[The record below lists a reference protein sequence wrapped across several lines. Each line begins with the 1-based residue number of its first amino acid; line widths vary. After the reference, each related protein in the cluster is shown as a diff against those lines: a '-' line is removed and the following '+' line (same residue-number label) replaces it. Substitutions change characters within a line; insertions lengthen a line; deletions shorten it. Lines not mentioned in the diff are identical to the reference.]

1 MKKTNTTFLN
11 WRKMVLSLMAMTL
24 FFSFSN
30 AQNPYVIQFQDEI
43 LDVQENI
50 DTFQWNQ
57 MPESSKL
64 DNGYYGWVQFYATPT
79 QDIQD
84 AFKDNNLQ
92 LLDYIPHHTYLFY
105 FPETTSVQY
114 LKNSGVRAIVPVEGR
129 FKLSSKLRN
138 GDIGDWAMVG
148 SNIRV
153 TLVHH
158 NNVRTSDVIA
168 ELATR
173 QIALV
178 EQYEGATELELSIP
192 DNCLEDLSN
201 LPYVKWIDVT
211 YAPSVPDDRRGR
223 SIHRSNNLDTQTG
236 AGRNYTGAGVG
247 VLCRD
252 DGIVGPHVDFD
263 GRLTNDTVDATG
275 THGDGVSGIMAGA
288 GNKDPNKRGMAAGS
302 DLYVI
307 NYVPSF
313 LDPNTVDKINDGTV
327 QVTNSSYSDGCNA
340 GYTSGTRNV
349 DTQMHDLENI
359 LHVFSAGNSNGNNC
373 GYGAGSQWGNIT
385 GGHKQGKNV
394 IATADTFFDGSITS
408 FSSRGPAHDGR
419 IKPDIAANGE
429 QTSTAPNHGYMGFGG
444 TSGAAP
450 GIAGVSAQL
459 FEVYA
464 DANGGATPKGALIK
478 AALLNTTNDAGNVG
492 PDFIWGWGI
501 VNGLRAARLIEDGRY
516 LSDDISQGGNNN
528 HNITVPS
535 GTTQL
540 RVMLYWSDPEAAV
553 GANPALVNDLDL
565 LVTDPATTT
574 FEPYLL
580 DHTPDPV
587 LLALPAGNGPDHLN
601 NVEQVLINA
610 PAPGTY
616 DIDISG
622 FNVPMGP
629 QEYFVVYEMI
639 TDNLEVTY
647 PNSGSEKMF
656 SAGSLLNVI
665 HWDAINT
672 TAPFVIDYSLDNG
685 ATWTNITT
693 VPADQYLHQ
702 WQAPPN
708 VHTGEAKIRV
718 TSGAFS
724 DESDEPFSIID
735 RRVTGQNITM
745 VCDTEASFAWNEV
758 AAAESYDLWMM
769 GPKYME
775 VVGNTTDTFITVP
788 IADPDADLWYAI
800 APRNDTDGWVGL
812 RTIASLHNSGLLDC
826 VLGLDDNDITNS
838 VVLYPNPA
846 ANEFTLNLGAA
857 ITSEV
862 EITVTNGLGQTIQKL
877 TTSTTQTTVD
887 VSGYNTGIYFV
898 SIKTDTQSTTKKL
911 LVR

>member
-1 MKKTNTTFLN
+1 
-11 WRKMVLSLMAMTL
+11 MAMTL

-288 GNKDPNKRGMAAGS
+288 GNKDSR
-302 DLYVI
+302 
-307 NYVPSF
+307 
-313 LDPNTVDKINDGTV
+313 
-327 QVTNSSYSDGCNA
+327 SS
-340 GYTSGTRNV
+340 
-349 DTQMHDLENI
+349 
-359 LHVFSAGNSNGNNC
+359 
-373 GYGAGSQWGNIT
+373 
-385 GGHKQGKNV
+385 
-394 IATADTFFDGSITS
+394 
-408 FSSRGPAHDGR
+408 P
-419 IKPDIAANGE
+419 
-429 QTSTAPNHGYMGFGG
+429 
-444 TSGAAP
+444 
-450 GIAGVSAQL
+450 
-459 FEVYA
+459 
-464 DANGGATPKGALIK
+464 
-478 AALLNTTNDAGNVG
+478 
-492 PDFIWGWGI
+492 
-501 VNGLRAARLIEDGRY
+501 
-516 LSDDISQGGNNN
+516 
-528 HNITVPS
+528 
-535 GTTQL
+535 
-540 RVMLYWSDPEAAV
+540 
-553 GANPALVNDLDL
+553 
-565 LVTDPATTT
+565 
-574 FEPYLL
+574 
-580 DHTPDPV
+580 
-587 LLALPAGNGPDHLN
+587 
-601 NVEQVLINA
+601 
-610 PAPGTY
+610 
-616 DIDISG
+616 
-622 FNVPMGP
+622 
-629 QEYFVVYEMI
+629 
-639 TDNLEVTY
+639 
-647 PNSGSEKMF
+647 
-656 SAGSLLNVI
+656 
-665 HWDAINT
+665 
-672 TAPFVIDYSLDNG
+672 
-685 ATWTNITT
+685 
-693 VPADQYLHQ
+693 
-702 WQAPPN
+702 
-708 VHTGEAKIRV
+708 
-718 TSGAFS
+718 
-724 DESDEPFSIID
+724 
-735 RRVTGQNITM
+735 
-745 VCDTEASFAWNEV
+745 
-758 AAAESYDLWMM
+758 
-769 GPKYME
+769 
-775 VVGNTTDTFITVP
+775 
-788 IADPDADLWYAI
+788 
-800 APRNDTDGWVGL
+800 
-812 RTIASLHNSGLLDC
+812 
-826 VLGLDDNDITNS
+826 
-838 VVLYPNPA
+838 
-846 ANEFTLNLGAA
+846 
-857 ITSEV
+857 
-862 EITVTNGLGQTIQKL
+862 
-877 TTSTTQTTVD
+877 
-887 VSGYNTGIYFV
+887 
-898 SIKTDTQSTTKKL
+898 
-911 LVR
+911 

>member
-1 MKKTNTTFLN
+1 MKKTTIFPN
-11 WRKMVLSLMAMTL
+11 WRKGVLSLIALTL

-30 AQNPYVIQFQDEI
+30 AQNVIQFQGESLAI
-43 LDVQENI
+43 EQNI
-50 DTFQWNQ
+50 DTFQWEQ
-57 MPESSKL
+57 MPETSKFQ
-64 DNGYYGWVQFYATPT
+64 NGYYGWIQFFETPT

-84 AFKDNNLQ
+84 AFKANDLE
-92 LLDYIPHHTYLFY
+92 LIEYIPHQTYLFY
-105 FPETTSVQY
+105 FPETASIQF
-114 LKNSGVRAIVPVEGR
+114 LKDSGVRAIVPVEGR
-129 FKLSSKLRN
+129 FKLSQDLRTGN
-138 GDIGDWAMVG
+138 IGDWAIEG
-148 SNIRV
+148 SNLRV

-158 NNVRTSDVIA
+158 KNANTSDVINQ
-168 ELATR
+168 LAQR

-178 EQYEGATELELSIP
+178 KQYDGATELELSIP

-201 LPYVKWIDVT
+201 LPFVKWIDVT
-211 YAPSVPDDRRGR
+211 YPPDVLDDRRGR

-236 AGRNYTGAGVG
+236 AGRNYTGDGIG

-252 DGIVGPHVDFD
+252 DGGVGPHVDFT
-263 GRLTNDTVDATG
+263 GRANGLYFNNG
-275 THGDGVSGIMAGA
+275 NNTHGDGVSGIMAGS
-288 GNKDPNKRGMAAGS
+288 GNRDPNKRGMAAGS
-302 DLYVI
+302 ELHIV
-307 NYVPSF
+307 NYVSSF
-313 LDPNTVDKINDGTV
+313 LDSATLNLLNDGSV
-327 QVTNSSYSDGCNA
+327 QVTNSSYSNGCNA
-340 GYTSGTRNV
+340 GYTSSTVNV
-349 DTQMHDLENI
+349 DSQMHDLENI

-394 IATADTFFDGSITS
+394 IATADTFFDGGITS

-429 QTSTAPNHGYMGFGG
+429 QTSTAPNHNYMGFGG

-464 DANGGATPKGALIK
+464 DANGGDLPKGALIK
-478 AALLNTTNDAGNVG
+478 AILLNTANDAGNVG
-492 PDFIWGWGI
+492 PDFIFGWGI
-501 VNGLRAARLIEDGRY
+501 VNGLRAGRAIEDGRY
-516 LSDDISQGGNNN
+516 LSDDVSQGGSNT
-528 HNITVPS
+528 HNISVPA

-540 RVMLYWSDPEAAV
+540 RVMVHWSDPEAAN

-565 LVTDPATTT
+565 LVTDPGSTTH
-574 FEPYLL
+574 EPYLL
-580 DHTPDPV
+580 DHTPDPN
-587 LLALPAGNGPDHLN
+587 LLNLPASNGPDHLN
-601 NVEQVLINA
+601 NVEQVLINN
-610 PAPGTY
+610 PAAGTY

-629 QEYFVVYEMI
+629 QEYFVVYEII

-672 TAPFVIDYSLDNG
+672 AAPFVVDYSLDNG
-685 ATWTNITT
+685 ATWTNIDT
-693 VPADQYLHQ
+693 VPADEYLLQ
-702 WQAPPN
+702 WQAPAN
-708 VHTGEAKIRV
+708 VHTGEALIRV
-718 TSGAFS
+718 TSGSHS

-735 RRVTGQNITM
+735 RRITGQQITK
-745 VCDTEASFAWNEV
+745 VCESEASFAWNEM
-758 AAAESYDLWMM
+758 AEAESYDLWMI
-769 GPKYME
+769 GEKFME
-775 VVGNTTDTFITVP
+775 VVGNTTDAFITVP
-788 IADPDADLWYAI
+788 ITDPDADLWYAV

-812 RTIASLHNSGLLDC
+812 RTIAALHDTGLLDC

-846 ANEFTLNLGAA
+846 ANEFTVNFGAS
-857 ITSEV
+857 ITSDV
-862 EITVTNGLGQTIQKL
+862 DITVSNSLGQTIQKL

-887 VSGYNTGIYFV
+887 VSNYNTGIYFV
-898 SIKTDTQSTTKKL
+898 TFKTDTQSTTKKL
-911 LVR
+911 IVK